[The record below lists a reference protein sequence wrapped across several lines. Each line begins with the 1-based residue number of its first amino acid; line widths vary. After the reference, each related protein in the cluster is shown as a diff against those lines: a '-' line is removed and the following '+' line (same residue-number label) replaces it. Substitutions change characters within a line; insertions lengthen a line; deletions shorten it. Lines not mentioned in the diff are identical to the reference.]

1 MTTHLARSGA
11 VLALAVGF
19 WLGSTTAARADNL
32 DQKLVDQAS
41 KILAALEKNGYHNVG
56 IIRARVQIGSREP
69 SFTVGPINGNL
80 PTRLENA
87 LVMHLGSEPKIGII
101 HNASKA
107 ASDAKI
113 GSWYTNQ
120 AERKKLFDVNYPL
133 AWGDKK
139 VKASAIVAP
148 LVKVS
153 SDFGK
158 VTVVLEAFTS
168 DKPGTMV
175 HLTDVA
181 VETDTQMLRDLA
193 KSYNV
198 VMRGLKDKS
207 GTNVRKLAI
216 QQVKARD
223 EETNPPMPN
232 PNPTPTPMP
241 VTAGNSTTVGDLE
254 FKLLYDGNPVEIKG
268 SEIVCPDPGKPIVFS
283 LTNKSS
289 KRIGVD
295 VKLNG
300 ASLFKEQTEPAE
312 SCRVWVIDDGKTSN
326 LEGFYSEEA
335 EGNVA
340 KFKILIGEEA
350 KTQRDQLGEKAGLIE
365 ITVFPEGD
373 TTTPPSADGLQIS
386 RNLRALKA
394 KEDKAARRDL
404 HTLQNTLLK
413 RNLLKREVKMV
424 KEDGRTIKR
433 ELIVKDSAAEA
444 AATAA
449 LKVVD
454 FKKNTQA
461 PASTTLKLI
470 PKSAPPPA
478 ATEEEKK

>member
-19 WLGSTTAARADNL
+19 WLGSNTAARADNL

-113 GSWYTNQ
+113 GSWYTVP

-153 SDFGK
+153 ADFGK

-168 DKPGTMV
+168 EKPGTMV

-241 VTAGNSTTVGDLE
+241 VAAGNSTTVGDLE
-254 FKLLYDGNPVEIKG
+254 FKLMYDGAPVEIKG

-283 LTNKSS
+283 LTNKGP

-300 ASLFKEQTEPAE
+300 TSLFKEQTEPAE
-312 SCRVWVIDDGKTSN
+312 TCRVWVIDDGKTSN
-326 LEGFYSEEA
+326 LEGFYDGA
-335 EGNVA
+335 NVQ

-350 KTQRDQLGEKAGLIE
+350 ATQRTQLGEKAGLIE
-365 ITVFPEGD
+365 ITVFPEAD
-373 TTTPPSADGLQIS
+373 TAPPPSADGLQIS

-394 KEDKAARRDL
+394 KEEKAARRDL

-433 ELIVKDSAAEA
+433 ELIVKDTAAEA
-444 AATAA
+444 TAA
-449 LKVVD
+449 AELKEVD
-454 FKKNTQA
+454 FKKGTQA